1 MPLKVF
7 SQLDF
12 AENGLIDD
20 CGLGSLAMAIH
31 HSSNGLVSPGVKAC
45 IDAATKAGRIDRFGK
60 SDPTTFVQMVAA
72 GKLLGATV
80 APAPSWA
87 AAVAGMRKGQGA
99 IVALSAHNAIPA
111 HALSAWQRSNMKRRP
126 GHSYSHAVA
135 LAIVDGKFYLAD
147 PTLSGKGKESEG
159 VEITEGEART
169 LAHWGIQPVNAKRPR
184 PMLWLVSVKIPKTA
198 PAPVLAPDE
207 AIDPIVELPSPK
219 PVAAPKAVEPTVT
232 PKPTVDPSPSRKTA
246 KAGKSA
252 YEAELAALGRVNWDA
267 VGDEAGK
274 LLARGLEETKGKK
287 MIDRIKWIIA
297 NTGIDEALL
306 EAARVGLSTGI
317 AVMLATGAPILD
329 MTAQDF
335 RTVGSGAIAA
345 TLQVLIRAL
354 NKEDASFGVGRAKAV
369 RAAEKTAS
377 GVAR

>member
-31 HSSNGLVSPGVKAC
+31 HSSKGLVSPGVKAC
-45 IDAATKAGRIDRFGK
+45 IDAATKAGRVDRFGK

-147 PTLSGKGKESEG
+147 PTLSGKGKEAEG

-198 PAPVLAPDE
+198 PAPVLAPAE
-207 AIDPIVELPSPK
+207 AIVPIVELPSPK

-297 NTGIDEALL
+297 NTGIDEA
-306 EAARVGLSTGI
+306 AAESLRVGLSSGL
-317 AVMLATGAPILD
+317 AVMLATGAPLLD
-329 MTAQDF
+329 MSTQDF
-335 RTVGSGAIAA
+335 RTVGSAA
-345 TLQVLIRAL
+345 LAAMLQVIVRAL
-354 NKEDASFGVGRAKAV
+354 NPEDQKFGIGRAKAV

>member
-1 MPLKVF
+1 
-7 SQLDF
+7 
-12 AENGLIDD
+12 
-20 CGLGSLAMAIH
+20 MAIH
-31 HSSNGLVSPGVKAC
+31 HSTNGAVSPGVKAA

-60 SDPTTFVQMVAA
+60 SDPTTFAVMVAA
-72 GKLLGATV
+72 GKLLGATLT
-80 APAPSWA
+80 PAPSWA
-87 AAVAGMRKGQGA
+87 AAVAGMRKGQGT

-111 HALSAWQRSNMKRRP
+111 HALSAWQRGNMKRRP
-126 GHSYSHAVA
+126 GHSYRHAVA
-135 LAIVDGKFYLAD
+135 LAMTDGKFYLAD
-147 PTLSGKGKESEG
+147 PTLSGKGKETEG
-159 VEITEGEART
+159 IEITEGEART
-169 LAHWGIQPVNAKRPR
+169 LAHWGIEPVNAKRPR

-207 AIDPIVELPSPK
+207 AIDPRVVELPSPK
-219 PVAAPKAVEPTVT
+219 PVAAPKAVEPVIT
-232 PKPTVDPSPSRKTA
+232 PKPILDAPTSRKTPT
-246 KAGKSA
+246 AGKSA
-252 YEAELAALGRVNWDA
+252 YEAELAALGRVDWDA

-329 MTAQDF
+329 MTAEDF
-335 RTVGSGAIAA
+335 RVVGSGAIAA
-345 TLQVLIRAL
+345 TLQVIVRAL
-354 NKEDASFGVGRAKAV
+354 NPDDPKFGVGRAKAV